1 MSQIED
7 TIKKLLEESTVT
19 AAQLTLPGA
28 TNPQDPMQVGSTDP
42 MGMDFINNIEQLELD
57 RPGVTGAENI
67 QQVQFPGQTQ
77 AEPMPIGPGFEEL
90 DPYDPSAQISDD
102 VAKENYPMGSG
113 ADDVPMPQDPNAD
126 AQPDQFSAGIQ
137 PAQHPAP
144 MVAESTNNSKP
155 YSVHTTKKI
164 DAKAEGKIV
173 VLDAEVLDQVEKK
186 LGLGKGAL
194 SSGKSK
200 YSQSFVLKGKD
211 NRLHTIY
218 AQGNKARIRPYGH
231 NNTVSTEE
239 LKKHLNESVGD
250 TQPQEPQAAPE
261 QNPVDQKNEVL
272 DQAVAA
278 VKAGNPID
286 DVAKATGI
294 DVKEL
299 QGALDAAVPT
309 TSPTASAT
317 TAPVSEGTTQP
328 TIDANISESD
338 LQSDV
343 DALLGEETLS
353 EEFKQKAG
361 SLFEAAV
368 IARVNNEAQRL
379 EEAYK
384 AQVEEQKTQLQEQ
397 YATAV
402 ETFAEQQA
410 SRLNTYINYL
420 GEQWIKQ
427 NKVAVESGI
436 KAELTEGFMN
446 GLQQLFTEHYIN
458 VPQEKYD
465 LVAEQTETIKKLEE
479 SVAQMQSSM
488 QALNES
494 NKSLQRDSVIA
505 RLSNG
510 LTDTEA
516 AKLHTLCEG
525 IEFGEEALFEEKVS
539 LVKGNFFKRAIT
551 QSPEQLLES
560 TIQTAPQQEDAP
572 TAKPDTKITSYVQ
585 ALNRFKPM

>member
-28 TNPQDPMQVGSTDP
+28 TNPQDPMPIGP
-42 MGMDFINNIEQLELD
+42 GFEELELD
-57 RPGVTGAENI
+57 RPGVEITGDI
-67 QQVQFPGQTQ
+67 QQVQFPGQTP

-113 ADDVPMPQDPNAD
+113 ADDVQMPQDPNAD

-144 MVAESTNNSKP
+144 MVAESVEHKQYT
-155 YSVHTTKKI
+155 VHKAKKI
-164 DAKAEGKIV
+164 SSASEGKIV

-278 VKAGNPID
+278 VKAGNPIE

-309 TSPTASAT
+309 TSPTASTT
-317 TAPVSEGTTQP
+317 TAPVSEETTQP

-446 GLQQLFTEHYIN
+446 GLQKLFTEHYVN